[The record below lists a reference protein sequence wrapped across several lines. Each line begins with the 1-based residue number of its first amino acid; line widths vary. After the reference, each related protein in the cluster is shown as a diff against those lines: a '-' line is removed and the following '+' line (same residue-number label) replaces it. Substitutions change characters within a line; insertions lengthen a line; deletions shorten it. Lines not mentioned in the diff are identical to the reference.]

1 MLSNIHESN
10 DGEKLN
16 DEQAAK
22 LKPII
27 LHSVNMQSSI
37 VVFSRGVTMSVHCSN
52 LQDLNVKYDSE
63 VPLKVQCKKEHP
75 SKVLPLK
82 SISEKSS

>member
-37 VVFSRGVTMSVHCSN
+37 VVFSRGVTMSALFNSTGPEC
-52 LQDLNVKYDSE
+52 
-63 VPLKVQCKKEHP
+63 
-75 SKVLPLK
+75 
-82 SISEKSS
+82 